1 MTAAR
6 PPPTSCVAALVGA
19 SLLAGCATQPMPR
32 PGADSDLGRAAVQ
45 PLRDLSVIQETAPDV
60 LLRAAI
66 APYDLTQARDCASL
80 QAELRALDDALGPD
94 LTPNGKTAGVSV
106 GGLAAD
112 LVAGVV
118 GLPFRGA
125 VRWASG
131 ARSREAGLKAAV
143 LAGMVRRGFLKGR
156 QGLMACDAPLR
167 PAP

>member
-1 MTAAR
+1 MAKPRT
-6 PPPTSCVAALVGA
+6 TSPLAALVSL
-19 SLLAGCATQPMPR
+19 SLLAGCATQPMAR
-32 PGADSDLGRAAVQ
+32 PGSDSDVGRAAV
-45 PLRDLSVIQETAPDV
+45 
-60 LLRAAI
+60 
-66 APYDLTQARDCASL
+66 APYDQTQAGDCPSL

-94 LTPNGKTAGVSV
+94 LTPNGKTTGVTV

-118 GLPFRGA
+118 GLPFRGV

-156 QGLMACDAPLR
+156 QGLMACGAP
-167 PAP
+167 

>member
-1 MTAAR
+1 MMEKPRT
-6 PPPTSCVAALVGA
+6 TSRVAALAGL
-19 SLLAGCATQPMPR
+19 SLLAGCATQPMAR

-45 PLRDLSVIQETAPDV
+45 PLHDLSVIRETAPEV
-60 LLRAAI
+60 LLRAAV
-66 APYDLTQARDCASL
+66 APYDLTHASDCPSL
-80 QAELRALDDALGPD
+80 QTELRALDDALGPD
-94 LTPNGKTAGVSV
+94 LTPNGKTAGVTV

-118 GLPFRGA
+118 GLPFRGV

-156 QGLMACDAPLR
+156 QGLMACEAP
-167 PAP
+167 